1 MDAEGVSTDPHE
13 PSMPL
18 KAMPKLVRLEGRSFP
33 RNRSKEESYFQSKL
47 KDGVDGSS
55 KLYNDSE
62 IQRKPYR
69 RTHED
74 IEDFVA
80 KRQRKPPLDRD
91 HNPTKLFSYSNDK
104 TDNSSIEKHSNNGYD
119 LFHKRNGT
127 SRYHNSESRQL
138 SHLDEDG
145 KGDIM
150 ERRGRQDNANDLSR
164 VNFIPGSSSSKS
176 MSERAKYKY
185 LQPYSSSII
194 VDGKSP
200 SKDIQENNHTV
211 AKDGN
216 LKRRML
222 ERSLMS
228 MRREDDDR
236 PPSKILNTLDHLQD
250 KDNISEAISN
260 SSRYEEFNHEKLSKE
275 PFDSNVPLNLHK
287 KVSNAQGKIELAK
300 FKNQCCF

>member
-13 PSMPL
+13 ASMPL
-18 KAMPKLVRLEGRSFP
+18 KAMPKLVRLEGRSIP
-33 RNRSKEESYFQSKL
+33 RNRNKEESFFQSKF
-47 KDGVDGSS
+47 KDVDDGPS
-55 KLYNDSE
+55 KLYNDSDL
-62 IQRKPYR
+62 QRKPYR

-91 HNPTKLFSYSNDK
+91 DNPNKQYSYSNDK
-104 TDNSSIEKHSNNGYD
+104 TDNSSIEKHSTNGYD
-119 LFHKRNGT
+119 LPHERNGRG
-127 SRYHNSESRQL
+127 RYHNPESRQI
-138 SHLDEDG
+138 SHLDSDG
-145 KGDIM
+145 NGDILGG
-150 ERRGRQDNANDLSR
+150 RHRQDNDLSR

-176 MSERAKYKY
+176 MSERARYKY

-194 VDGKSP
+194 VDEKSP
-200 SKDIQENNHTV
+200 SKDIQDSYHSV

-236 PPSKILNTLDHLQD
+236 PASKILSMADRLRD
-250 KDNISEAISN
+250 KDKISGGISTSN
-260 SSRYEEFNHEKLSKE
+260 RYDDFDHEKLSKE
-275 PFDSNVPLNLHK
+275 PFDSNLPLNLHK
-287 KVSNAQGKIELAK
+287 KVSNAQGKMLK
-300 FKNQCCF
+300 

>member
-1 MDAEGVSTDPHE
+1 MMDAEGVSTDPHE
-13 PSMPL
+13 ASMPL

-33 RNRSKEESYFQSKL
+33 RNRNKEDSFLQSKL
-47 KDGVDGSS
+47 KDDIDGPS

-62 IQRKPYR
+62 FHRKPYR
-69 RTHED
+69 RTHEE

-80 KRQRKPPLDRD
+80 RRQRKPPVHKDD
-91 HNPTKLFSYSNDK
+91 NPNKLFSYSTDK
-104 TDNSSIEKHSNNGYD
+104 TDNSSIDKHSKNGYNIP
-119 LFHKRNGT
+119 HERNGGEQCHQPV
-127 SRYHNSESRQL
+127 SHSI
-138 SHLDEDG
+138 SHLEE
-145 KGDIM
+145 
-150 ERRGRQDNANDLSR
+150 ERRSEFLGGRRRQGEDNDLSR

-176 MSERAKYKY
+176 LTERARYKY

-200 SKDIQENNHTV
+200 SKDAQDSHHSM

-236 PPSKILNTLDHLQD
+236 PPSKILSMTNQTRDRD
-250 KDNISEAISN
+250 RISGGIS
-260 SSRYEEFNHEKLSKE
+260 STSRYDDFDHDKISKE
-275 PFDSNVPLNLHK
+275 TLDSNVPLNLQK
-287 KVSNAQGKIELAK
+287 KVANDQGML
-300 FKNQCCF
+300 